1 MLATHSII
9 NKVTEMWFHFRII
22 EKKSNA
28 TFWSPSSW
36 MQRDKETQLNS
47 TLVRQQLPLT
57 ASRVSNNNKKKK
69 KKGTST
75 LACCVPVLS
84 CNIPPARC
92 PLQSLTLCP
101 PPPSPLVGRRSVLVT
116 CAGPGLSCPVF
127 STRVCGF
134 DSTWSL
140 TPPWLYKQKFSVTVS
155 SQSGAALK
163 EI

>member
-1 MLATHSII
+1 MSSKEYIYFLTMLATHSII
-9 NKVTEMWFHFRII
+9 NKQTKIAISFQNYK
-22 EKKSNA
+22 KKSNA

-47 TLVRQQLPLT
+47 TLVLQQLPLT
-57 ASRVSNNNKKKK
+57 ASRVSNTKKKKK

-127 STRVCGF
+127 STTVRGF
-134 DSTWSL
+134 DST
-140 TPPWLYKQKFSVTVS
+140 
-155 SQSGAALK
+155 
-163 EI
+163 